1 MRGTIAHFG
10 FGCGL
15 LAIETSIRKLIE
27 LITEDDV
34 VRYQMG
40 PSQHEHAHALFNDL
54 QTNVYSR
61 FSNIWHFATRWHLQ
75 SLLLKSTHTYDE
87 RTHDSVSAA
96 GQMEARADAA
106 AQSVQ
111 EEVRRLD
118 RMVQET
124 KNVHAE
130 LLEARQRIEDEWK
143 HWRNLQPWSS

>member
-1 MRGTIAHFG
+1 MA
-10 FGCGL
+10 
-15 LAIETSIRKLIE
+15 LAVTAAQK
-27 LITEDDV
+27 
-34 VRYQMG
+34 
-40 PSQHEHAHALFNDL
+40 H
-54 QTNVYSR
+54 
-61 FSNIWHFATRWHLQ
+61 
-75 SLLLKSTHTYDE
+75 THTHTHDV